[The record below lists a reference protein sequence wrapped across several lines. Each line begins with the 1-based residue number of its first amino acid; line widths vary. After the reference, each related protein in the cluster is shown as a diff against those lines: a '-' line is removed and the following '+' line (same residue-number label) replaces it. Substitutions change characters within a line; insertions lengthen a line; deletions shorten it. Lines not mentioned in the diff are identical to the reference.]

1 MATGK
6 AESRFS
12 LGVMLF
18 AVATGLGA
26 CGTAVSDES
35 LANPGEDDAAAVR
48 TAASSVKTTLYYEGS
63 CAWLKC
69 ANGNDARGACG
80 LGCSDSGNRFAR
92 DYSWRLSCSQ
102 KVQVAA
108 NGKSVYATV
117 WDQSCCGRM
126 EGNNGLLTALGI
138 SHGNG
143 TCTSKGHFTYGYGQA
158 TATFTY

>member
-6 AESRFS
+6 AKNRW
-12 LGVMLF
+12 
-18 AVATGLGA
+18 ALGA
-26 CGTAVSDES
+26 LGFVALAGCGGALGNQES
-35 LANPGEDDAAAVR
+35 LPNPGEEDASAVR
-48 TAASSVKTTLYYEGS
+48 TAASTVTKTLYYEGS
-63 CAWLKC
+63 CAWLRC

-92 DYSWRLSCSQ
+92 DYSYRLSCGQ

-117 WDQSCCGRM
+117 WDQSCCSRM
-126 EGNNGLLTALGI
+126 EGNDGLLKALGI
-138 SHGNG
+138 SHGSG

>member
-1 MATGK
+1 MAAAK
-6 AESRFS
+6 RFNG
-12 LGVMLF
+12 LGVGASLLVALMGCGG
-18 AVATGLGA
+18 AVG
-26 CGTAVSDES
+26 SDES
-35 LANPGEDDAAAVR
+35 LANPGEDDASAVR
-48 TAASSVKTTLYYEGS
+48 TAASAVTKTLYYEGS

-102 KVQVAA
+102 RVQVAA

-117 WDQSCCGRM
+117 WDQSCCSRM
-126 EGNNGLLTALGI
+126 EGNDGLLKALGI
-138 SHGNG
+138 SHGSG